1 MGTTRESSKSVNLG
15 RHRRYCKIC
24 SHERR
29 DEIEQDFIAW
39 KSPIAIAE
47 EYGLADRMNVY
58 RHANALGLFEKRR
71 RNIRA
76 ALERIIE
83 RAGDVEVT
91 ASAVVAAIQEWAKI
105 NAQGQ
110 WIDRSE
116 HVNLNELFDRMTRDE
131 LEAYARDAKLPDWFT
146 QAVGVTQARIQSE
159 ENDELR

>member
-1 MGTTRESSKSVNLG
+1 MGTTLESSKSVKLG
-15 RHRRYCKIC
+15 RHKRYCKIC

-29 DEIEQDFIAW
+29 EEIEQDFVAW

-47 EYGLADRMNVY
+47 EYGLTDRMNVY

-91 ASAVVAAIQEWAKI
+91 ASAVVATIQACAKI

-110 WIDRSE
+110 KKPA
-116 HVNLNELFDRMTRDE
+116 HV
-131 LEAYARDAKLPDWFT
+131 
-146 QAVGVTQARIQSE
+146 
-159 ENDELR
+159 LRAGAIGSLCSSH